1 MVPNNSVD
9 YVTACYIGTVPDN
22 SVDYITACY
31 IRKADIF
38 QRVVKQ
44 LLYKTLYSVRC

>member
-1 MVPNNSVD
+1 MVPNNSID
-9 YVTACYIGTVPDN
+9 YVTACYIGMVPDN
-22 SVDYITACY
+22 SVDYSTTCY